1 MILLI
6 LVLEL
11 LAHGP
16 SENGAS
22 DPHRRRCRT
31 PPEQNKGDDGDEF
44 FHEWMGVGVTKN
56 HECSTPRTESPEKA
70 PPSKFS

>member
-11 LAHGP
+11 LSHGP

-31 PPEQNKGDDGDEF
+31 TPEQNKGDDGDEF
-44 FHEWMGVGVTKN
+44 FHE
-56 HECSTPRTESPEKA
+56 
-70 PPSKFS
+70 